1 MRLTHTAFPAGA
13 AVIALV
19 LLLASCGDGDVAAT
33 VEAPVHQQAQATG
46 EQQLID
52 GWVEV
57 RPEPNLSLQ
66 LRDGWNANRVENGKG
81 PIVFTG
87 PSGARAVVWPMFV
100 ASAASMPAPAA
111 ILTSFAK
118 ADGVK
123 INWGKP
129 SPLGTN
135 AVRMFG
141 EAGDTVAQATF
152 VYTQSEVGMVG
163 YWYLSSASRDQYEA
177 LQPVFSGLMKGVRI
191 YGSTDAGQEA
201 ATPKMSFVDWKE
213 PNEGAYVSQAPKG
226 WRVQGGVTRPSP
238 LRLLDAVEMTSPD
251 GKVYAFSGDPTLPL
265 FKTPTQMERQ
275 LGMVEGS
282 RNGEAILLSYQTA
295 EQFLPDYLQ
304 RRFRGRCGTLKI
316 ASLTNQADLAAAAN
330 AQLAASTAPGSF
342 QRADVALATFSCGSD
357 LVGAVQMATYIG
369 GTLPQFGVEGFG
381 LWQVSGVAGF
391 IAPKD
396 RSAEG
401 AEAII
406 AMLTSRKVDPQ
417 WARGNQEMVAQ
428 VNAISRDAANK
439 LSAQIASRSPASTG
453 STTSS
458 SAMSDDLSRRWQNST
473 MDQTDVVDQATGQT
487 YKVDSGASYYW
498 IDQQGSAIV
507 GTNSPAQP
515 SVDFS
520 VMTQLP

>member
-1 MRLTHTAFPAGA
+1 MRSTHATSPAAA
-13 AVIALV
+13 AVTALM
-19 LLLASCGDGDVAAT
+19 LLLASCGGADVAAP
-33 VEAPVHQQAQATG
+33 VEDPAQKQEQATG
-46 EQQLID
+46 EQQVID

-87 PSGARAVVWPMFV
+87 PSGARAVVWPMFI
-100 ASAASMPAPAA
+100 ASSASMPAPSA

-118 ADGVK
+118 ADGPT

-129 SPLGTN
+129 SPLGAN

-163 YWYLSSASRDQYEA
+163 YWYLSSAPRDQYEA

-191 YGSTDAGQEA
+191 YGSADAGQA
-201 ATPKMSFVDWKE
+201 AAAPKMSFVDWKE
-213 PNEGAYVSQAPKG
+213 PNEGAYVAQAPKG
-226 WRVQGGVTRPSP
+226 WRVKGGITRPSP

-251 GKVYAFSGDPTLPL
+251 EKVYAFSGDPTLPL
-265 FKTPTQMERQ
+265 FKTITQMERQ

-304 RRFRGRCGTLKI
+304 RRFRGRCGSLKI
-316 ASLTNQADLAAAAN
+316 ASLTNQADLAATAN
-330 AQLAASTAPGSF
+330 AALAASTAPGAF

-369 GTLPQFGVEGFG
+369 GSLPQFGVEGFG

-396 RSAEG
+396 RAAEG

-406 AMLTSRKVDPQ
+406 AMLTSRKVDPK

-439 LSAQIASRSPASTG
+439 LSAQIASWSPSPSPTSTG
-453 STTSS
+453 SS
-458 SAMSDDLSRRWQNST
+458 SDDLSRRWQNST
-473 MDQTDVVDQATGQT
+473 MDQTDVVDQATGKS

-498 IDQQGSAIV
+498 IDPQGAAIV

-515 SVDFS
+515 TVDFS
-520 VMTQLP
+520 LMTQLP

>member
-13 AVIALV
+13 AVIALA
-19 LLLASCGDGDVAAT
+19 LLLASCGGRDDVVAT
-33 VEAPVHQQAQATG
+33 AQDPVDRQEQATG

-87 PSGARAVVWPMFV
+87 PSGARAVVWPMFI

-118 ADGVK
+118 ADGAK
-123 INWGKP
+123 LSWGKP
-129 SPLGTN
+129 SPLGAN

-141 EAGDTVAQATF
+141 ESGDTVAQATF

-163 YWYLSSASRDQYEA
+163 YWYLSSASRDQYDA
-177 LQPVFSGLMKGVRI
+177 LQPIFAGLMKGVRI
-191 YGSTDAGQEA
+191 YGSADAGQA
-201 ATPKMSFVDWKE
+201 AAAPKMSFVDWKE

-226 WRVQGGVTRPSP
+226 WRVQGGITRPSP

-265 FKTPTQMERQ
+265 FKTITQMERQ

-304 RRFRGRCGTLKI
+304 RRFRGRCGALKI
-316 ASLTNQADLAAAAN
+316 ASLTNQPDLAAAAN
-330 AQLAASTAPGSF
+330 AELAASTAPGAF

-357 LVGAVQMATYIG
+357 LVGALQMATYIG
-369 GTLPQFGVEGFG
+369 GSLPQFGVEGFG

-396 RSAEG
+396 RAAEG

-406 AMLTSRKVDPQ
+406 AMLTSRKVDPK

-439 LSAQIASRSPASTG
+439 LSAQIASWSPSP

-458 SAMSDDLSRRWQNST
+458 DSSSDDLSRRWQNST